1 MQPFI
6 GDRATRETGDKEL
19 ITSETQ
25 LAGKWRKKNQRNTM
39 RSKQAKTSSE
49 PNDEQCLKIR
59 GQQKKME
66 VADSIDFL
74 KKWKNR

>member
-1 MQPFI
+1 V
-6 GDRATRETGDKEL
+6 K
-19 ITSETQ
+19 
-25 LAGKWRKKNQRNTM
+25 KKNQRNTM

-74 KKWKNR
+74 KK